1 MPGCPCFCACCLH
14 SSVQGCPPVPA
25 CCTVACVHVWLRQDA
40 PPPLSGPPQTC
51 SRPLGPSP
59 DVLTPSRSRMRA
71 AVAGTAAGARCQR
84 CSGQAV
90 AARVRHAGGQPAKG
104 EGTRGVWGSGLH
116 GCWALGIG
124 PVCLLTRS
132 STPQSHVR
140 CCPPCTAPLQ
150 HSKTGS
156 ALMDMMDRGSDG
168 GWARDPG
175 AWTLGW
181 LWDPGACSLAQ
192 QIAHAS
198 LPLLFP
204 ATSPPSPPYNLG
216 QAPGGC

>member
-1 MPGCPCFCACCLH
+1 VLSPSRALPRRAH
-14 SSVQGCPPVPA
+14 A
-25 CCTVACVHVWLRQDA
+25 
-40 PPPLSGPPQTC
+40 LSGPPQTC

-181 LWDPGACSLAQ
+181 LWDPGALTLGWLWDPGACSLAQ